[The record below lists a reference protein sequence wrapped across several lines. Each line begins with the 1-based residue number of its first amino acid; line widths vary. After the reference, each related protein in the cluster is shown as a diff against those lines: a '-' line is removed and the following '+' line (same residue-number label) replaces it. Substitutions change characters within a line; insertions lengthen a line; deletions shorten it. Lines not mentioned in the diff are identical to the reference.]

1 MTTLNLDHNAIVN
14 STTLYQKNIYDVRQ
28 YPHKVIKPSTNGK
41 LGRKVTK
48 GKLKSFP
55 IYTLTLVERETCT
68 NACEHWTDCF
78 GNNMPFGHRFKTVG
92 LMPRIKKELDVLDNK
107 HPKGYLLRLHIL
119 GDFYS
124 VNYVKFWAKQ
134 LAVRPE
140 LNIYG
145 YSRHHYGPKN
155 LDKWSRNIGQ
165 ALLDVRNSIGF
176 ERFAV
181 RFSTLPEDVLSA
193 NTEHNTAPA
202 SITCPVQLDK
212 TENCGTCTL
221 CWTVKKPITFLDH

>member
-14 STTLYQKNIYDVRQ
+14 STTLYQKNVHDVRT
-28 YPHKVIKPSTNGK
+28 YPHKVIKRSTNAK
-41 LGRKVTK
+41 LGKKVSK
-48 GKLKSFP
+48 GKLKDFP

-68 NACEHWTDCF
+68 NACEHWADCF

-92 LMPRIKKELDVLDNK
+92 LMPKIKSELDVLDKK

-124 VNYVKFWAKQ
+124 IPYVLFWEKQ
-134 LAVRPE
+134 LLSRPA
-140 LNIYG
+140 LTIYG
-145 YSRHHYGPKN
+145 YSRHHYGSTN
-155 LDKWSRNIGQ
+155 LDKWSRNIGE
-165 ALLDVRNSIGF
+165 ALLKARKSIGF

-181 RFSTLPEDVLSA
+181 RFSTLPSDILSA
-193 NTEHNTAPA
+193 NTEHNPAPE

-212 TENCGTCTL
+212 TDSCGTCSL
-221 CWTVKKPITFLDH
+221 CWTANKPITFLDH